1 MKKIVLVTAVAL
13 ALQVAP
19 VLGFAES
26 PAGVVA
32 AAEAERS
39 QSSKSAGEQL
49 VSLDVAGVTA
59 AELSLVLSRLS
70 GRQIAFATADPEQL
84 FTLEVK
90 SVPLQEVL
98 GQLAAHGAVVEKESS
113 GATARGDELPEAN
126 VTIKLERVTAAEVA
140 SLFKTFLGTSGLSL
154 EASEPGRLVTLEV
167 KNMPLRELI
176 PLLASTASIRLHP
189 V

>member
-1 MKKIVLVTAVAL
+1 MKKIVLITAVAL
-13 ALQVAP
+13 ALQVVP
-19 VLGFAES
+19 VLCFAES
-26 PAGVVA
+26 PERVVA
-32 AAEAERS
+32 AADAELA
-39 QSSKSAGEQL
+39 QGSKSAGEQL

-70 GRQIAFATADPEQL
+70 GRQIAFATADPERL

-90 SVPLQEVL
+90 RVPLQEVL
-98 GQLAAHGAVVEKESS
+98 SQLAVHGAVVEEKSS
-113 GATARGDELPEAN
+113 AAMKKGDELPEAN

-154 EASEPGRLVTLEV
+154 EASEPDRLVTLEV